1 MTSAMRRSFSDRILG
16 GVCGGLAVALHLDAW
31 LVRIAFA
38 ALTVASLGVFAVL
51 YILLWWIVPMESP
64 VEGRRGLPV
73 IFALILIVLAA
84 ASWYARDNGLL
95 VASNGE
101 SIFWQGAAIVL
112 ALVFFLRQIR

>member
-1 MTSAMRRSFSDRILG
+1 MRRSFSDRVLG
-16 GVCGGLAVALHLDAW
+16 GVCGGLAAALRLDSW

-38 ALTVASLGVFAVL
+38 VLTVASLGVFAIL
-51 YILLWWIVPMESP
+51 YILLWWVTPMESP

-95 VASNGE
+95 VAPNGE
-101 SIFWQGAAIVL
+101 PIFWQGAAVVL
-112 ALVFFLRQIR
+112 AVVFFLRQIR